1 MIPVLEFFFPVTW
14 FLLLLFLVWYFLLT
28 DCDAV
33 LAFAEK
39 FGRPVGDF
47 KRKVVWVTGASSGL
61 GEAMAYELASVGAK
75 LILTARSEDLLQ
87 KVKEDCIEL
96 SQGQLEKKDIL
107 VLPFDLS
114 RLECHKENVEKAVNH
129 FGKIDVLIN
138 NAARYQIGEIIET
151 DIEVDKAI
159 FDVNFFGTVS
169 LTKLLLKHFLQN
181 GGGRIVV
188 ISSIAGKYGIPSTA
202 SYAATKHALQI
213 LQKDYI
219 HYECTN
225 MSSERCAHLT
235 LVAAINKLFES
246 WIAYQPFLLM
256 LGSSQYV
263 PDLYKYVM
271 NIIYTKKRVSQLQEG
286 KWPHDLPVWRPLFK
300 KATSPTPVRVVNGT
314 TTPVKAINC
323 TK

>member
-14 FLLLLFLVWYFLLT
+14 VLLLLFLVWYFLLT
-28 DCDAV
+28 DCDAA
-33 LAFAEK
+33 LAFAET
-39 FGRPVGDF
+39 FGRPVADF
-47 KRKVVWVTGASSGL
+47 KRKVVWITGASSGL

-181 GGGRIVV
+181 DGGRIVV
-188 ISSIAGKYGIPSTA
+188 ISSIAGKYGIPATA
-202 SYAATKHALQI
+202 SYAATKHALQGYFESVRMEHNRDHISVTMICPGIFSSSIFGRTMTTKANEI
-213 LQKDYI
+213 LQKDYS

-256 LGSSQYV
+256 LGVSQYV
-263 PDLYKYVM
+263 PDLYK
-271 NIIYTKKRVSQLQEG
+271 
-286 KWPHDLPVWRPLFK
+286 
-300 KATSPTPVRVVNGT
+300 
-314 TTPVKAINC
+314 
-323 TK
+323 